1 MPLSI
6 RNCDV
11 PRFAQ
16 NHGWGCPQ
24 SELPRNKGAQNHS
37 DRRSRALG
45 GLITTCIGKIE
56 CYHHLSSLEP
66 KVGVEYLHRCPRHL
80 VLDEVLV
87 VTNSTNEL
95 SAVGVAAVTAQCR
108 IRARNPNLSQAFR
121 DAGHCPTQPHLK
133 GLAFSNNTDILHLP
147 WGFYARHTFA
157 AFFAP
162 NLYVTSYATL

>member
-6 RNCDV
+6 QNCDV

-37 DRRSRALG
+37 DRRARALG

-80 VLDEVLV
+80 VLDEMLV

-95 SAVGVAAVTAQCR
+95 SAAGVAAVTAQCR
-108 IRARNPNLSQAFR
+108 ITAT
-121 DAGHCPTQPHLK
+121 PTSAKHFGMPGTVPH
-133 GLAFSNNTDILHLP
+133 S
-147 WGFYARHTFA
+147 HTSK
-157 AFFAP
+157 
-162 NLYVTSYATL
+162 V